1 MPRSDLN
8 LRRSSNKLKFIR
20 RVSVSRG
27 DLKWIN
33 LKSLEYVRIRNF
45 KRMNK

>member
-8 LRRSSNKLKFIR
+8 LRRSSDKVKFIR

-33 LKSLEYVRIRNF
+33 LKGLECVRIRHF